1 MLISEVGD
9 EGIQFEVF
17 NMVNEVLCEDADL
30 VEGIED
36 LAELN
41 FLRFLES
48 QSRLDEEANNSVE
61 YKLLQLARQE
71 RRMRVDKEGNARATW
86 LTTQRCAG
94 GQVAVFVGEA

>member
-1 MLISEVGD
+1 MLLADIADDDVWTK
-9 EGIQFEVF
+9 VF
-17 NMVNEVLCEDADL
+17 TMVNEILCEDADL